1 MHGSSIQLIMGKKRV
16 ETQGEP
22 ARDSILAGDAG
33 SQLVPSKKKKS
44 KFKVATEARRRARLG
59 IGLPPPERTITEKR
73 LRKPKHKKK
82 LEGLD
87 VED

>member
-1 MHGSSIQLIMGKKRV
+1 
-16 ETQGEP
+16 
-22 ARDSILAGDAG
+22 
-33 SQLVPSKKKKS
+33 VPSKKKKS
-44 KFKVATEARRRARLG
+44 KFKVGTEARRRARLG
-59 IGLPPPERTITEKR
+59 IGLPPRGRTITEKR

>member
-1 MHGSSIQLIMGKKRV
+1 VHGGSIQLTIDKKEV
-16 ETQGEP
+16 GTPGEP
-22 ARDSILAGDAG
+22 PKDSILAGDAG